1 MEAAVKIKNRQ
12 QILVVVTIAV
22 VALFISDR
30 VVFEPLIQW
39 WKTRETQVVKL
50 RQEVNNGR
58 MLIQREAA
66 IRDRWSQMRT
76 NTLPV
81 NTSAAEQQV
90 LKAFDSWSQESG
102 ASITSIAPQWKND
115 SPDYATLDCRVE
127 AKGDLGMLNRLIY
140 DVEKGPMALRLESLA
155 LTTGDDGGQQL
166 TLDLQVS
173 ALVLTPQTQ

>member
-1 MEAAVKIKNRQ
+1 MKIKNRQ

-30 VVFEPLIQW
+30 LVFEPLIRW

-58 MLIQREAA
+58 MLIQRETA
-66 IRDRWSQMRT
+66 IRSRWNQMRT

-90 LKAFDSWSQESG
+90 LKAFDSWAQESG
-102 ASITSIAPQWKND
+102 VNITSISPQWKND
-115 SPDYATLDCRVE
+115 SQDYRTLDCRVE
-127 AKGDLGMLNRLIY
+127 AKGSLGTLSRLIY

-155 LTTGDDGGQQL
+155 LTTGDDRGQGF

-173 ALVLTPQTQ
+173 ALVLTPKT

>member
-1 MEAAVKIKNRQ
+1 MKIENRQ

-30 VVFEPLIQW
+30 LVFEPLIQW
-39 WKTRETQVVKL
+39 WKTRETQVTKL

-58 MLIQREAA
+58 LLIRREAA

-76 NTLPV
+76 NTLPT

-90 LKAFDSWSQESG
+90 LRAFDSWSQDSG
-102 ASITSIAPQWKND
+102 ANINSIAPQWKND

-127 AKGDLGMLNRLIY
+127 AKGDLETLSRLIY

-155 LTTGDDGGQQL
+155 LNTSDDGGQQL

-173 ALVLTPQTQ
+173 ALVLTSQTK